1 MTSFVDISRPI
12 VHPCQLGNFLQF
24 CLILKAKRASAPPK
38 KTREKFLLFQ
48 RGEIF
53 NYMKDVILHCLY
65 TWCSFDFDESYC
77 SEGFHFYFARSQTKK
92 HRKFSTTS
100 RAEPAFLKKTVKRQ
114 PESCFFFSYGKF
126 EWFLLEQKSNMR
138 FWDGNMTQVSSW
150 ICEYHGFV
158 YWVAASSASVRN
170 APPKKSS
177 STVFCR
183 PSTKRL
189 TTSTIRLTWFL
200 GLFLY
205 HFLFLSLSKSTALFL
220 TIFLFDES
228 LWRTNK
234 WLPRNRKDT
243 KILPHPCSWSYEMI
257 CVCV

>member
-77 SEGFHFYFARSQTKK
+77 SEGFHFYFARSQTKN

-100 RAEPAFLKKTVKRQ
+100 RAEPVFLKKTVKRQ

-170 APPKKSS
+170 APPKKQQQHCFFFGLFFAGLPQRDWRHPQSDLHGS
-177 STVFCR
+177 LVCF
-183 PSTKRL
+183 
-189 TTSTIRLTWFL
+189 STIFSFSVYPNLRRCFWVF
-200 GLFLY
+200 FV
-205 HFLFLSLSKSTALFL
+205 
-220 TIFLFDES
+220 
-228 LWRTNK
+228 WRVAMTDQQVVAK
-234 WLPRNRKDT
+234 KPER
-243 KILPHPCSWSYEMI
+243 Y
-257 CVCV
+257 